1 MKKYRQIA
9 TSRRIGEVF
18 GLSTTN
24 MIVFRKRLGFHYF
37 YGASYLD
44 KSNNEVKE
52 FSRLEDINSFVKE
65 EVKNTVHYNF
75 TAFITLSMLLLSFA
89 CGYTY
94 TSCTAV
100 IATFFY
106 LTQRGFINNII
117 EESLNLNG
125 GKQRSRNHAAEHM
138 VANVFEVLG
147 KIPTIEEARMGSM
160 FHIRCGNNLSYRIC
174 FEAILSVIIL
184 NCTSIIYPMLSGY
197 EIFVMIVAILITE
210 LIDRKFV
217 LFRYLGILEL
227 RKPTDI
233 ELNMA
238 ISAIRIVEEEYK
250 ESEDSFMNGAFW
262 VILPNEW
269 L

>member
-1 MKKYRQIA
+1 
-9 TSRRIGEVF
+9 
-18 GLSTTN
+18 
-24 MIVFRKRLGFHYF
+24 
-37 YGASYLD
+37 
-44 KSNNEVKE
+44 
-52 FSRLEDINSFVKE
+52 
-65 EVKNTVHYNF
+65 
-75 TAFITLSMLLLSFA
+75 
-89 CGYTY
+89 
-94 TSCTAV
+94 
-100 IATFFY
+100 
-106 LTQRGFINNII
+106 
-117 EESLNLNG
+117 
-125 GKQRSRNHAAEHM
+125 
-138 VANVFEVLG
+138 
-147 KIPTIEEARMGSM
+147 
-160 FHIRCGNNLSYRIC
+160 
-174 FEAILSVIIL
+174 
-184 NCTSIIYPMLSGY
+184 MLSGY